1 MILVTFESALF
12 WIACDAV
19 VGNGTFDSAVTLIA
33 ECCFFFTKG
42 PHAIHLSFESAK
54 TLTVGESSQLL
65 QILWIYNQD
74 CSAVD
79 AVCFC
84 SLDIRIALCISD
96 AYFCLWEAAKLA
108 ILFSM

>member
-54 TLTVGESSQLL
+54 TLTVGESSQL
-65 QILWIYNQD
+65 
-74 CSAVD
+74 
-79 AVCFC
+79 
-84 SLDIRIALCISD
+84 
-96 AYFCLWEAAKLA
+96 
-108 ILFSM
+108 

>member
-1 MILVTFESALF
+1 MDSLIV
-12 WIACDAV
+12 AV
-19 VGNGTFDSAVTLIA
+19 VGSSTFDSAATLIA
-33 ECCFFFTKG
+33 EWFFFTKG

-84 SLDIRIALCISD
+84 SLDIRIGLCISD